1 MTAPD
6 GDEVEDVDTV
16 GVVSYYVRGN
26 DYTAR
31 SESES
36 RRVDRSTEIV
46 ESIKNH
52 LESQE
57 VTCLLN
63 QEAADSLDE
72 EGVAVSTMADQ
83 ADVVVTVGGDG
94 TVLRALGAMSPP
106 VPVLGV
112 NTGRVGFLADVE
124 PEDAVEAVDVALDGF
139 QVERRGR
146 LSVEVNGE
154 PLPPALNETVIVT
167 SRPAKIMAFDVFHD
181 GEEVESMRSDGVVVA
196 TPTGSTAYSMSA
208 GGPLVDPR
216 VDAKLVVPLAPFRI
230 NVAPWV
236 VGMDGETTV
245 VPTRIEKN
253 ASVVV
258 DGADLADVGRGD
270 EVTFGRAEHDA
281 LFVDT
286 GLSFFERVQNK
297 LY

>member
-1 MTAPD
+1 MTADD
-6 GDEVEDVDTV
+6 GDRVRDVDTV
-16 GVVSYYVRGN
+16 GVVSYYVRGD
-26 DYTAR
+26 DYVPR
-31 SESES
+31 SDSENH
-36 RRVDRSTEIV
+36 RIDRSTEIV
-46 ESIKNH
+46 EAITEH
-52 LESQE
+52 LRGQDVS
-57 VTCLLN
+57 CLLN
-63 QEAADSLDE
+63 QEAADGLSE
-72 EGVAVSTMADQ
+72 EGVAVSTMAEQ
-83 ADVVVTVGGDG
+83 ADFVVTVGGDG
-94 TVLRALGAMSPP
+94 TVLRALGAMNPP
-106 VPVLGV
+106 VPILGV

-124 PEDAVEAVDVALDGF
+124 PPDAVDALDEALQGF

-146 LSVEVNGE
+146 LAVEVNGE

-167 SRPAKIMAFDVFHD
+167 SRPAKIMAFDVYHD
-181 GEEVESMRSDGVVVA
+181 GDEVESMRSDGVVVA

-216 VDAKLVVPLAPFRI
+216 VDARLVVPLAPFRI

-236 VGMDGETTV
+236 LGMDGETTV

-270 EVTFGRAEHDA
+270 EVTFGRADTDA

-286 GLSFFERVQNK
+286 GLTFFERVQEK